1 MKGAIQM
8 RDKLLQVRV
17 SEEEKN
23 KINEIVQ
30 ELKNNGSQ
38 PDIDT
43 SSLVRQSLDKWYKT
57 YMDIERGNSLVILQ
71 TSGFDT
77 DDLRGMFA
85 DLKKIRDEAKEK
97 GNEKLTFFYNSLI
110 NEMEFNISRILDTT
124 KKMAMEELK
133 KELQASKET
142 VKRLKK

>member
-1 MKGAIQM
+1 M

-43 SSLVRQSLDKWYKT
+43 SSLVRQSLDKWHKT
-57 YMDIERGNSLVILQ
+57 YMDIEKGNSLVILQ

-77 DDLRGMFA
+77 DDLRGMFT